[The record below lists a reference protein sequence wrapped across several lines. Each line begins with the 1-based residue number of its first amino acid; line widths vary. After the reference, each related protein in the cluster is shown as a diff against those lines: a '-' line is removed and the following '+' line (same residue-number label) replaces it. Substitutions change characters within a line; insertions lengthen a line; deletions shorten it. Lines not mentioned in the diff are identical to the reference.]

1 MRFAG
6 LRRALRSI
14 TGFVHFLDEC
24 SEGGGRIKRIVVA
37 IDFSENGIAAHNG
50 SVEQPVEYAK

>member
-6 LRRALRSI
+6 LRLALRSI

-37 IDFSENGIAAHNG
+37 IDFSENGTAAHNG